1 MCNALNPWILSD
13 GVPIFNKQQQVQS
26 LRVAARAASGTW
38 AQIWKGQSAKRRL
51 SGDGDGDGDSDN
63 GEDATGGAR
72 KISRNDDLAGIAFA
86 GVGSVASS
94 SGRAGTGSEITGR
107 KRAGEGS
114 PAACGLKKL
123 RLDSVCESPPEE
135 GVAEVLQR
143 LKEENEQSKQLR
155 NSMVDSMTK
164 K

>member
-51 SGDGDGDGDSDN
+51 SEDGDGDSDN
-63 GEDATGGAR
+63 GEEATGGGAR
-72 KISRNDDLAGIAFA
+72 KISRNDHSAGITLAG
-86 GVGSVASS
+86 GRVASS
-94 SGRAGTGSEITGR
+94 SGTAGTQGEAKGR

-123 RLDSVCESPPEE
+123 RLDSVCESPAEE

-143 LKEENEQSKQLR
+143 LKEENEQSKLLR
-155 NSMVDSMTK
+155 NSMVESMTK